1 MYKIIPLISLTF
13 LLIGCGG
20 KKEETKTEKK
30 IASQTIDLATKGE
43 KLFYSK
49 GCNACH
55 YPDKERSFKLVG
67 PGLKGITNERSEE
80 WLIAIIVNP
89 DSMLKNDP
97 EAQKLLKE
105 YGTPM
110 PNQGVTV
117 DEAKAI
123 IAYLRKISKG

>member
-1 MYKIIPLISLTF
+1 M
-13 LLIGCGG
+13 IGCGG
-20 KKEETKTEKK
+20 KKEEAKTENK
-30 IASQTIDLATKGE
+30 ATSQTIDLASQGE
-43 KLFYSK
+43 KLFQTK

-55 YPDKERSFKLVG
+55 YPDKERNAKIVG

-80 WLIAIIVNP
+80 WLIAMITNP

-110 PNQGVTV
+110 PNQGVSV

-123 IAYLRKISKG
+123 IAYLRKISGG